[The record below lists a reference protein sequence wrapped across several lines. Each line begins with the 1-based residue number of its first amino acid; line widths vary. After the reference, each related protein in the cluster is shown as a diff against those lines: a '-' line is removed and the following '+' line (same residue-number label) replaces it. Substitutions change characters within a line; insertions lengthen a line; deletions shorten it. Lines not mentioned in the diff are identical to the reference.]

1 MDQKKNC
8 WEVKLCGRELG
19 GENVEDMGTCPAAID
34 ERLDSTH
41 GGKNAGR
48 ACWALAGTMCGG
60 EIQGTY
66 AQKLGSCLNCDFLLL

>member
-1 MDQKKNC
+1 MLFFLIGELILWTRKKC

-48 ACWALAGTMCGG
+48 ACS
-60 EIQGTY
+60 EIR
-66 AQKLGSCLNCDFLLL
+66 